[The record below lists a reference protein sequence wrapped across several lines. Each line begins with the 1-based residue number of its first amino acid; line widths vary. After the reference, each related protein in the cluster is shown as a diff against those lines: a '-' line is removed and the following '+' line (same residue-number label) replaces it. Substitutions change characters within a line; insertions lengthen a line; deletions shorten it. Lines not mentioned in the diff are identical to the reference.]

1 MIEISVDCVFS
12 LLVTV
17 ASEIQ
22 MNIKEILLLRRGILK
37 FRVLTE
43 KNFSDFMGILNEI
56 FNIKC
61 FKK

>member
-37 FRVLTE
+37 FRVLSE
-43 KNFSDFMGILNEI
+43 KNFSDFMGILSEI

>member
-22 MNIKEILLLRRGILK
+22 MNIKEILLLRIGILK
-37 FRVLTE
+37 FRVLSE

-56 FNIKC
+56 FNIKY